1 MLPSWSEC
9 RPVGGHSPMRLLR
22 QSHGLVVPDVA
33 AKGSP
38 ARARHPRLAGAPSIC
53 YCIARLSRCGSS
65 GGNWNQPWRRLS
77 RPPEL
82 QVFGASRPGARA
94 TVENLAR
101 HLTVIYRRCGP
112 FRPGF
117 CEDKG
122 NPGWRGCRTSRSKI
136 ALPSMLWPLNCRDDI
151 LNGGCVARQAPLQGT
166 CDRNQWE
173 TGGLPRFRSTLA
185 EPVSFSD
192 PIDEHAQAW
201 RKLTRVRIEDVHWQ
215 WRRRKVR

>member
-38 ARARHPRLAGAPSIC
+38 ARARHPRLAGTPSIC

-136 ALPSMLWPLNCRDDI
+136 ALPSMLWPLNCRDAYFRWRVCCSPGSVAGR
-151 LNGGCVARQAPLQGT
+151 LCQKPVGGRWP
-166 CDRNQWE
+166 
-173 TGGLPRFRSTLA
+173 S
-185 EPVSFSD
+185 PVQINSRGAG
-192 PIDEHAQAW
+192 IVQ
-201 RKLTRVRIEDVHWQ
+201 
-215 WRRRKVR
+215 